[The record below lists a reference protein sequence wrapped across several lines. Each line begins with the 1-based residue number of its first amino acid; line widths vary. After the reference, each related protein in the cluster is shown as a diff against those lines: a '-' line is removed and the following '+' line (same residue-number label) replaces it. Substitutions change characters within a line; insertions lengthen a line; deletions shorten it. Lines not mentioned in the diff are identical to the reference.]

1 MNNEVVTVLDA
12 LSEKLGIAIDWSSE
26 NILPYIQEIYEG
38 FVGRKSM
45 LLIGIFIVSM
55 LCIIVG
61 IIFCVYY
68 NKSVI
73 VVERKEKESVL
84 IEKYESFTD
93 PTLLG
98 WFLLSLSIIAMIAG
112 VVGVIYSI
120 CSFLAFFPSPELYFL
135 KYIGL
140 FPMN

>member
-1 MNNEVVTVLDA
+1 MGNEVITVLDA

-26 NILPYIQEIYEG
+26 NVLPYIQEVYEG
-38 FVGRKSM
+38 FVARKGM
-45 LLIGIFIVSM
+45 LLLGISIVSL
-55 LCIIVG
+55 LCIIAG

-140 FPMN
+140 FPIN